1 MVLSK
6 IDVKFYAVFLV
17 AAGIALSDSYLT
29 VLGFLTILFFFN
41 HAAYRALS
49 DELEELKEA
58 VKK

>member
-29 VLGFLTILFFFN
+29 VLGFLTILFVFN
-41 HAAYRALS
+41 HATYRALS
-49 DELEELKEA
+49 EELK
-58 VKK
+58 KLRRC